1 MSFVIPFV
9 LACVTILAT
18 FMLQLCDDSPKSSG
32 SFISALSFFSIL
44 IALYF
49 VDYKKKFSISKS
61 VCNVLIILAVIAQM
75 GTLLHSREDFLAFS
89 IANVLSSLQMIL
101 FFQRKTLRK
110 CYQILSISFVEV
122 AVGCVFQRSVY
133 FVAALP
139 VYSILAFISF
149 SLLFQW
155 GERKFYA
162 ERVVLKNRFAG
173 NKNLEMITAEEKN
186 EIVEDKSD
194 VLNTGERKYLTPTV
208 VNETKFFRRSA
219 ALPIK
224 FDFEFFRRFTI
235 SALGAT
241 LFASLFFCLFPRM
254 DQLGFGAI
262 QFDSV
267 TWQGVARGKTTRTG
281 FKPSIELGDLG
292 PSVDSHAPVMEVRFE
307 DPLNL
312 ANKTPVIPTS
322 PVYFR
327 GIALANYDNH
337 IWADVRTSQS
347 IENAKDLAEAIK
359 QKTIVDPRTL
369 IPESVFNADRTYSE
383 NVFPPQRFSPPPQTP
398 FGFSRP
404 QNRPTNANVVNHFF
418 TDSTFFHQPPTSLPQ
433 SPNFNFL
440 DIDDEEVKTRL
451 TDYCRNFKNLV
462 EYDVRNQIVT
472 MRILLN
478 RLDTSIVFSTYPFF
492 VVKNSVPIGTSRSL
506 GVQLNQESELYRNKN
521 DFWFLTTSFCEGRQ
535 MELTPNQE
543 KTFPYLD
550 QYLALD
556 AKVFPKLIEIAQKWD
571 EESRLPK
578 EDFVSR
584 ARYFESKL
592 RDFHEYKYNR
602 TGVLRNPDIDPLE
615 DFISEHKEG
624 HCEYFA
630 GALALL
636 LRAVGIPSRVVV
648 GYACYPS
655 KDGSATIVRQSDAHS
670 WVEAYI
676 PPEKLP
682 KSDSPSARLFAG
694 SSFINNNATC
704 LSEFTKS
711 WINDG
716 AWLRLDAT
724 PSADRDSERPGLLAV
739 GIYNW
744 SYFFSSFGND
754 FIMNFNGARQMQNV
768 YRPIVALGKG
778 IVAYLKRF
786 KQKFNFVNAF
796 IENCYETIK
805 QIFTG
810 KWTPEAIVRFLFL
823 ILCLLLGAYFFY
835 YLFAKM
841 GSELKKAIETAKEN
855 RRIRES
861 RKGYDEQSFAL
872 YKRLEQSLE
881 QRLQTM
887 RRIYETPIEFLNR
900 CFQLEDEKRNQSQTD
915 SDSFYQTNA
924 DARRSLL
931 EFVDRFYQAQYG
943 GVALTKNE
951 TQHWNNVFQEMKLF
965 QDARPLLC

>member
-1 MSFVIPFV
+1 MSFVISFV
-9 LACVTILAT
+9 LACATILAT

-32 SFISALSFFSIL
+32 SLISALSFFSIL

-49 VDYKKKFSISKS
+49 VDYKRKFSISKG
-61 VCNVLIILAVIAQM
+61 VCNVLIVLAVIAQM

-173 NKNLEMITAEEKN
+173 NKNLEMITAEEKS
-186 EIVEDKSD
+186 EDVEGESD
-194 VLNTGERKYLTPTV
+194 ALHTREKTFQKPTV

-219 ALPIK
+219 SLPVR
-224 FDFEFFRRFTI
+224 FELEFFRRFTV

-262 QFDSV
+262 QFDAV
-267 TWQGVARGKTTRTG
+267 TWQGVARGRTTRTG

-307 DPLNL
+307 DPLNP

-337 IWADVRTSQS
+337 IWTDVRTTQS
-347 IENAKDLAEAIK
+347 LGNARDLAEALE
-359 QKTIVDPRTL
+359 QKTIVDPQTL
-369 IPESVFNADRTYSE
+369 IPESVFKADVTY
-383 NVFPPQRFSPPPQTP
+383 NDFPPPGPPAPPQSP
-398 FGFSRP
+398 FWGPRP
-404 QNRPTNANVVNHFF
+404 QVRPSGRTVVNHFF

-433 SPNFNFL
+433 GPNFNYL
-440 DIDDEEVKTRL
+440 NISDEELQSKL
-451 TDYCRNFKNLV
+451 ADYCQTFKNLI
-462 EYDVRNQIVT
+462 EYDVRNQVVC
-472 MRILLN
+472 MKILLN

-492 VVKNSVPIGTSRSL
+492 VVKNSVPLGTNRSL
-506 GVQLNQESELYRNKN
+506 GVQLNPDSELYKDKN
-521 DFWFLTTSFCEGRQ
+521 EFWFLTTSFCEGRQ
-535 MELTPNQE
+535 TELTPNQE
-543 KTFPYLD
+543 KTLPYLD

-556 AKVFPKLIEIAQKWD
+556 ADVFPKLIEIAQKWD
-571 EESRLPK
+571 EESHLPK
-578 EDFVSR
+578 DDFVSR
-584 ARYFESKL
+584 ARYFESRL

-602 TGVLRNPDIDPLE
+602 TGVLRDPDIDPLE
-615 DFISEHKEG
+615 DFISNHKEG

-670 WVEAYI
+670 WVEAFI
-676 PPEKLP
+676 PSEKLP
-682 KSDSPSARLFAG
+682 TSDSPSARLFAG
-694 SSFINNNATC
+694 TSFRNDRTIC
-704 LSEFTKS
+704 LPEFTKK
-711 WINDG
+711 WVADG
-716 AWLRLDAT
+716 AWLRLDST

-768 YRPIVALGKG
+768 YRPIVALGRG
-778 IVAYLKRF
+778 LVVSLKNF
-786 KQKFNFVNAF
+786 KQKFNFINAF
-796 IENCYETIK
+796 VEKCYETIK

-810 KWTPEAIVRFLFL
+810 KWTPETVVRFLFMTV
-823 ILCLLLGAYFFY
+823 CLLLGTYLVY
-835 YLFAKM
+835 YLCAKA
-841 GSELKKAIETAKEN
+841 GNELKKAIETAKEN
-855 RRIRES
+855 RRIREL
-861 RKGYDEQSFAL
+861 RRGYDEQSFAL
-872 YKRLEQSLE
+872 YKRLERSLE
-881 QRLQTM
+881 QRLQTI
-887 RRIYETPIEFLNR
+887 RRVYETPMEFLNR
-900 CFQLEDEKRNQSQTD
+900 CFQLEDIKQDQLQTE
-915 SDSFYQTNA
+915 SNASRQTA
-924 DARRSLL
+924 EPIRRSLR
-931 EFVDRFYQAQYG
+931 EFVERYYQAQYG
-943 GVALTKNE
+943 GFALTKNE
-951 TQHWNNVFQEMKLF
+951 TLHWNDVFQKAQIF
-965 QDARPLLC
+965 